1 MKVYNLIIDVDN
13 VCNLTGNVNK
23 GRRNHGHSHNKN
35 RKQINVGDK
44 GREVLEKINENSPV
58 IKQFQEYAIEL
69 DAKHDRY
76 ERLIKISRDI
86 TIESKRII
94 FLLHTLDKESKKNAV
109 LGEAEKRLNNLITVL
124 FKSIAQELDGEDS
137 YHYLRA
143 YRAGLQEFVEA
154 ITFYWFLQNNTLYNW
169 NKLEESFN
177 YTIDIRKETQIDQ
190 TEKTDETKTETDQT
204 NQIEETDI
212 TNASDQANQTEQ
224 PIEQKTIH
232 TLMPP
237 VEYILGIADLTGELM
252 RKCINNLASGD
263 ISSCYQTCNFVRS
276 MYKGFLGCV
285 GISGRE
291 VARKLYTLRQSLI
304 KMENVC
310 YTIKVRGSEI
320 PKHML
325 ADVATIAAEDVNM
338 EDDEGYHVY

>member
-1 MKVYNLIIDVDN
+1 MSQDK
-13 VCNLTGNVNK
+13 GNSK

-44 GREVLEKINENSPV
+44 GREVLAKINENSPV
-58 IKQFQEYAIEL
+58 IKQFQEYAVEL

-124 FKSIAQELDGEDS
+124 FKNIAQELDGEDS

-154 ITFYWFLQNNTLYNW
+154 ITFYWFLQNSTLYNLK
-169 NKLEESFN
+169 KLEESFN
-177 YTIDIRKETQIDQ
+177 YTINISKPTE
-190 TEKTDETKTETDQT
+190 TEKNEKTVEANESDQT
-204 NQIEETDI
+204 NQIEI
-212 TNASDQANQTEQ
+212 TEVTNDSDQ
-224 PIEQKTIH
+224 PIEQKTIRF
-232 TLMPP
+232 LMPP
-237 VEYILGIADLTGELM
+237 ADYILGIADLTGELM
-252 RKCINNLASGD
+252 RKCINNLTSGD

-325 ADVATIAAEDVNM
+325 ADVATIAAEDVNI
-338 EDDEGYHVY
+338 EDDEGYQVY